1 MKFRFF
7 LLAIAIIFSQ
17 PAIAKVFGS
26 VACKSSDFAM
36 CAMSTC
42 ASKSQ
47 FPEGKGHH
55 GEMHWTFPKALHF
68 RLDFQKNIVVLNN
81 YLGDGIGGIM
91 TSICRI
97 NSPKL
102 RTGKKNKGKDNVFSE
117 FNAGL
122 ICDDGLSYGALRVW
136 NNFDDTKIRY
146 EIALLGITSNSSA
159 GRCEKDYG
167 FRVH

>member
-7 LLAIAIIFSQ
+7 LLAIAIIFAP
-17 PAIAKVFGS
+17 PATAKVFGS
-26 VACKSSDFAM
+26 VACKSSDFVQ
-36 CAMSTC
+36 CAMGTC

-47 FPEGKGHH
+47 LPEGKGRH
-55 GEMHWTFPKALHF
+55 GEFQWTFPKALHF

-81 YLGDGIGGIM
+81 YLGDGIGGIQ
-91 TSICRI
+91 TSICTI

-102 RTGKKNKGKDNVFSE
+102 TTDQNKGKGNAFRDFK
-117 FNAGL
+117 AGL
-122 ICDDGLSYGALRVW
+122 ICDDERSYGALRVW

-146 EIALLGITSNSSA
+146 EIALLGITANSSA

-167 FRVH
+167 FRVQ

>member
-1 MKFRFF
+1 MKFRS
-7 LLAIAIIFSQ
+7 LLFAIALTCSQ
-17 PAIAKVFGS
+17 PVMAEVYGS
-26 VACKSSDFAM
+26 IACKSSDFAK
-36 CAMSTC
+36 CALSTC

-47 FPEGKGHH
+47 FSEGEGRH
-55 GEMHWTFPKALHF
+55 GEYNWTFPKALHF
-68 RLDFQKNIVVLNN
+68 RLDFQENVVILNN
-81 YLGDGIGGIM
+81 YQGDGIGGIM

-102 RTGKKNKGKDNVFSE
+102 QTGKNNKGEGNDFHE

-136 NNFDDTKIRY
+136 NNFHDTQIQY
-146 EIALLGITSNSSA
+146 EIALVGITANSSA
-159 GRCEKDYG
+159 GLCKKDYG